1 MEYALAKQLKD
12 AGFPQLSTSFTTTI
26 EGDLTAVPSLS
37 ELIEVCGEDVG
48 TLELLLDE
56 NRHWCW
62 RAQSRNGLAVGRGEF
77 PTEALARLWLV
88 LHCRRLG

>member
-1 MEYALAKQLKD
+1 MEYGLAKQLKD
-12 AGFPQLSTSFTTTI
+12 AGFPQLSISFKTTI

-37 ELIEVCGEDVG
+37 ELIEACGEDFG

-56 NRHWCW
+56 NRYWGW

-88 LHCRRLG
+88 LDCRRLG